1 MEKLYK
7 KDDLEIDLNVGDI
20 VEVSEGVFMKITEIK
35 KITEEVIAGA
45 KKTNVYIKGEIIS
58 NGKETPVKKF
68 KSTRN
73 R

>member
-7 KDDLEIDLNVGDI
+7 KDDLEIELEIGDI

-35 KITEEVIAGA
+35 NITEEIIAGT

-58 NGKETPVKKF
+58 NGKEKQVNRL

-73 R
+73 C